1 MRDLNCCHFIG
12 RLGSSPEATYL
23 PNGDVVVNFSIA
35 CSDDYKD
42 KDRNNVER
50 TNWIRIVAFRNLGEL
65 VHKYCIKGSQVFV
78 SGKQRTKKWTNKN
91 GDDQYT
97 TEIVADNVQFL
108 GKKDDVKNIPSH
120 QAPEITEEL
129 QDGIPF

>member
-12 RLGSSPEATYL
+12 RLGRSPEATYL
-23 PNGDVVVNFSIA
+23 PNGDIVVNFSIA

-42 KDRNNVER
+42 KDRNSVER
-50 TNWIRIVAFRNLGEL
+50 TNWIRIVAFRNLGDL
-65 VHKYCIKGSQVFV
+65 VHKYCVKGSQVFV

-120 QAPEITEEL
+120 QAPEITEEF
-129 QDGIPF
+129 QDDIPF